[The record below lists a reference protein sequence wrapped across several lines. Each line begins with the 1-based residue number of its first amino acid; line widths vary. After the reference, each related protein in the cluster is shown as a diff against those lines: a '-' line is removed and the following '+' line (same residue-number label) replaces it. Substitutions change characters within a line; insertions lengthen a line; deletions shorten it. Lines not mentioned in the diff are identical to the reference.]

1 MIGSVSSVM
10 MCGESLPK
18 EYFEL
23 LKVVG
28 DFDGRLLLIKGWGV
42 TFGLATLALA
52 FQKRSAG
59 LFLVAALS
67 GLCFWILEGQFKG
80 YQMRYYPR
88 MRHIEVLCAQ
98 LARSNAQPPSPL
110 IDWSWEQ
117 ASSQLGEGHIP
128 DESTIDERHA
138 LSAYRH
144 TFLLPQVFLPHIL
157 TVSFGILFALLAYR
171 DGLSG
176 WGERS

>member
-1 MIGSVSSVM
+1 
-10 MCGESLPK
+10 MCGESLQK

-23 LKVVG
+23 LKVVT

-59 LFLVAALS
+59 LFLVAALA
-67 GLCFWILEGQFKG
+67 GLCFWILEAQLKG
-80 YQMRYYPR
+80 HQMRYYPR
-88 MRHIEVLCAQ
+88 MRHIEVVCAEA
-98 LARSNAQPPSPL
+98 ARSNEQPPSPL

-117 ASSQLGEGHIP
+117 ASRQLAEGRVP
-128 DESTIDERHA
+128 NESKIDERNV
-138 LSAYRH
+138 LRAYRY
-144 TFLLPQVFLPHIL
+144 TFLLPHVFLPHVV
-157 TVSFGILFALLAYR
+157 TVSVGILFALLGYR
-171 DGLSG
+171 GKLSA